1 MISVKDLKERIL
13 SVNVKMIKVIFLD
26 FDGVLIPVT
35 DKKFNMRNVD
45 NLNELIRK
53 TDAKIV
59 ITSDWKRDHDL
70 EFIEKTLTDNGV
82 RGEIIDITPNYT
94 IKESETVKVPRG
106 TEIDQWIKNY
116 ETFDGEN
123 LKAVLNYVILD
134 DHMDMLV
141 YQLDHFVEIDQSK
154 GFDGKAL
161 KDALEIM
168 TKNNIVV

>member
-1 MISVKDLKERIL
+1 
-13 SVNVKMIKVIFLD
+13 MIKIIFLD
-26 FDGVLIPVT
+26 FDGVLISVT

-59 ITSDWKRDHDL
+59 VTSDWKRDHDFD
-70 EFIEKTLTDNGV
+70 FIKKTLTDNGV

-94 IKESETVKVPRG
+94 IKETDTIKVPRG
-106 TEIDQWIKNY
+106 TEIESWITKYN
-116 ETFDGEN
+116 TFDGEN
-123 LKAVLNYVILD
+123 LKAVVNYVILD

-141 YQLDHFVEIDQSK
+141 YQLDHFIEIEQSK

-161 KDALEIM
+161 KDALDIL
-168 TKNNIVV
+168 TKDVIL

>member
-1 MISVKDLKERIL
+1 
-13 SVNVKMIKVIFLD
+13 MIKIIFLD

-53 TDAKIV
+53 TGAKIV
-59 ITSDWKRDHDL
+59 VTSDWKRDHDFD
-70 EFIEKTLTDNGV
+70 FIKKTLTDNGV

-94 IKESETVKVPRG
+94 IKETDTIKVPRG
-106 TEIDQWIKNY
+106 TEIESWITKYNA
-116 ETFDGEN
+116 FDGEN
-123 LKAVLNYVILD
+123 LKSVVNYIILD

-141 YQLDHFVEIDQSK
+141 YQLDHFIEIEQSK

-161 KDALEIM
+161 KEALDIL
-168 TKNNIVV
+168 TKDVIL